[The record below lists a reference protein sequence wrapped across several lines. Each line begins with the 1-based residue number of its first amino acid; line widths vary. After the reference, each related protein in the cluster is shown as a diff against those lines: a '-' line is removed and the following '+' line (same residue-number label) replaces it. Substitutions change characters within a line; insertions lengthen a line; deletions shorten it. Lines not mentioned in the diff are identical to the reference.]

1 MNEEN
6 DVFSI
11 IHVLCSVPV
20 GLMNFELV
28 NVANAI
34 PIQGFLAR
42 YGRLA
47 SCMTANQ
54 LDSSYQIMLGAL
66 LSLFISRF
74 FYRTPGVS
82 KFCHFLF

>member
-1 MNEEN
+1 MNEED

-11 IHVLCSVPV
+11 IPDVFVQFPV

-47 SCMTANQ
+47 SCMTASQ
-54 LDSSYQIMLGAL
+54 LYSFTTQSSVA
-66 LSLFISRF
+66 
-74 FYRTPGVS
+74 
-82 KFCHFLF
+82 

>member
-1 MNEEN
+1 MKKTCVQHNPY
-6 DVFSI
+6 VF
-11 IHVLCSVPV
+11 VPFPV
-20 GLMNFELV
+20 DLMRCELV

-54 LDSSYQIMLGAL
+54 LDSSYQIILGAL

-74 FYRTPGVS
+74 FYRTPGVL

>member
-1 MNEEN
+1 MSF
-6 DVFSI
+6 VQF
-11 IHVLCSVPV
+11 PV
-20 GLMNFELV
+20 GWMNFELV

-54 LDSSYQIMLGAL
+54 LDSFSHIILSAL

-74 FYRTPGVS
+74 LNRTQGV
-82 KFCHFLF
+82 L